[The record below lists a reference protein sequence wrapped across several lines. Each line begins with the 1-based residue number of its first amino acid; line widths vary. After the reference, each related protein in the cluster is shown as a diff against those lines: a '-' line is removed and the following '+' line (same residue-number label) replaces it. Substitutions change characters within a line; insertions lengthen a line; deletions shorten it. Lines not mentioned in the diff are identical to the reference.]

1 MSMYLPS
8 SLVWLRNTNFQ
19 LFVLFDNTIQVLF
32 EKHNVYG
39 IKIQNSFSLLFFSV
53 ITMSSNAIQLLYG
66 EMFVTVPSP
75 LYSLLYTMN
84 QHNFVVKST
93 KTFAFYAMMASSGLI
108 HEDKEQTAQHGCYYL
123 QCLNPR
129 R

>member
-1 MSMYLPS
+1 MSIYLPS

-19 LFVLFDNTIQVLF
+19 LIVLFDNTVQVLF

-66 EMFVTVPSP
+66 EIFVTVPSP

-84 QHNFVVKST
+84 QHNFVVNLP
-93 KTFAFYAMMASSGLI
+93 KTFALML
-108 HEDKEQTAQHGCYYL
+108 
-123 QCLNPR
+123 
-129 R
+129 